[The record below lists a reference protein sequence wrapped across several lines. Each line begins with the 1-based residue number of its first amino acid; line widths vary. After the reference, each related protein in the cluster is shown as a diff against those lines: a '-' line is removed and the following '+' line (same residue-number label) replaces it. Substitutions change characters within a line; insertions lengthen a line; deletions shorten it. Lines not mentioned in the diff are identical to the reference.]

1 MLSLLKHD
9 GRSPSNSTMKKIT
22 LTALLFA
29 ALAAVAGC
37 ETDAGLPEPPHTPRV
52 ALFHILTPA
61 LQDSSFTE
69 LFQQRQLYVS
79 NSQRVFATSY
89 LDGRRDA
96 TAELR
101 DASGRVVE
109 RYRPVSEKYSGAPGY
124 YRPVLGFRPQPGQP
138 YTLRTSLPGLETAE
152 STLTLPAVPTIE
164 SAAFQARGAT
174 TPNPSVQ
181 TGRLTVTIRDDA
193 NAANYYLVFGRILD
207 AQGRPFRYGSLQ
219 ADEDQDNAVGLE
231 QFQLSSPVQQ
241 YNLGVNSIRPFA
253 DTNHNGE
260 PLTLTANVSYNTG
273 CFSQG
278 PCPQPAFIEV
288 TVSSLTADTYN
299 FYLSNRRYY
308 DADGNPFAEPAPLA
322 GNVRNGYGLFGGAT
336 DATYRIRL

>member
-1 MLSLLKHD
+1 
-9 GRSPSNSTMKKIT
+9 MKKRT
-22 LTALLFA
+22 LAILLFTASA
-29 ALAAVAGC
+29 ALAGC

-52 ALFHILTPA
+52 SLFYVLTPA
-61 LQDSSFTE
+61 PQDSSFTE

-89 LDGRRDA
+89 LEGRRDA

-109 RYRPVSEKYSGAPGY
+109 RYRPVADNYSGASGY

-138 YTLRTSLPGLETAE
+138 YTLRTTLPGLETAE
-152 STLTLPAVPTIE
+152 STLALPVVPTIE

-193 NAANYYLVFGRILD
+193 NATNYYLVFARVLD
-207 AQGRPFRYGSLQ
+207 AQGQPFRYGSLE
-219 ADEDQDNAVGLE
+219 ADDDQENAVGLE
-231 QFQLSSPVQQ
+231 QFQLSSAQQQ
-241 YNLGVNSIRPFA
+241 YNLGVYGIRPFA
-253 DTNHNGE
+253 DASHNGE
-260 PLTLTANVSYNTG
+260 ALTLNANVRYNTG
-273 CFSQG
+273 CYSQG
-278 PCPQPAFIEV
+278 ACPTPAFVEV

-308 DADGNPFAEPAPLA
+308 DSNDNPFAEPAPLA